1 MTWCKNSCHN
11 SKRHRSTS
19 TPVEI
24 DSTFG
29 PWSSVCKIDVH
40 STEKVN
46 PSVNP
51 VQSTEKVSPS
61 VNTVQITEKV
71 SPPVNPVQSTENVSP
86 PVNTAQSTEKP
97 LTNDTSSLDE
107 ILESTKD
114 ITCFILNLGGQTT
127 KVLDK
132 GSIELLGPY
141 GLEKGLLRLSKS
153 LSSLDTGVITSYA
166 LFILIGLIWYILIP
180 YISLK
185 EISIL
190 LCIMSGLLSIAVN
203 MFSLGISNNKQSHL
217 SVSLLIQSDLF
228 KSFIGKL
235 NFNCMLR
242 DTFPLLISITIGV
255 GLYLAYRFPM
265 YFMLGQLDLLIYYPL
280 FNLMIALCSII
291 IMASLKG
298 KETKPIQLYLAI
310 FFTFFAMLLFW
321 FGSGYYRE
329 LYASLF
335 VFFTNLPF
343 IWESLKDNTM
353 TMPYGGS
360 TTCYKTTP
368 SGLSSGGGG
377 GSSAG
382 IGSTGSG
389 SSAGAGAGAGV
400 SSTGSS
406 ASGTGGGSGTGDA
419 SSTNILNAKAL
430 IERSSQLDK
439 DLADDAFVLKGNI
452 QQEAVKEIAKKFPR
466 IDSRD
471 VPSSV
476 LPYLSFYN
484 LKCRALQEHMVIE
497 ACGVKLENSTTKPE
511 LALAWR
517 QAKLA
522 SISEECSDTM
532 NKYYNTLPR
541 SPRRFIDRTFKNK
554 PW

>member
-1 MTWCKNSCHN
+1 
-11 SKRHRSTS
+11 
-19 TPVEI
+19 
-24 DSTFG
+24 
-29 PWSSVCKIDVH
+29 
-40 STEKVN
+40 
-46 PSVNP
+46 
-51 VQSTEKVSPS
+51 
-61 VNTVQITEKV
+61 
-71 SPPVNPVQSTENVSP
+71 
-86 PVNTAQSTEKP
+86 
-97 LTNDTSSLDE
+97 
-107 ILESTKD
+107 
-114 ITCFILNLGGQTT
+114 
-127 KVLDK
+127 
-132 GSIELLGPY
+132 
-141 GLEKGLLRLSKS
+141 
-153 LSSLDTGVITSYA
+153 
-166 LFILIGLIWYILIP
+166 
-180 YISLK
+180 
-185 EISIL
+185 
-190 LCIMSGLLSIAVN
+190 
-203 MFSLGISNNKQSHL
+203 
-217 SVSLLIQSDLF
+217 
-228 KSFIGKL
+228 
-235 NFNCMLR
+235 
-242 DTFPLLISITIGV
+242 
-255 GLYLAYRFPM
+255 
-265 YFMLGQLDLLIYYPL
+265 
-280 FNLMIALCSII
+280 MIALCSII
-291 IMASLKG
+291 IMASIKG

-310 FFTFFAMLLFW
+310 FFTFFAMFLFW

-329 LYASLF
+329 LCASLF

-377 GSSAG
+377 SSAG

-389 SSAGAGAGAGV
+389 SSAGV
-400 SSTGSS
+400 ISTGGS

-439 DLADDAFVLKGNI
+439 DLTDDAFVLKGNM

-466 IDSRD
+466 IDGRD

-532 NKYYNTLPR
+532 NQYYNTLPR